1 MTSRAPEAGFTLI
14 EVLVSIFA
22 LALLVSTGGAM
33 LNSAIAGQK
42 AVDGRL
48 EGLRKIQI
56 ARAHLSSDI
65 GNAVKR
71 GARLSNLENERQSFF
86 GGQRKQNGAILGLIR
101 SGWSYIDNEET
112 RSDLV
117 IVEYIFQQDT
127 LSRKVWLRPDRVRD
141 TPLFEETI
149 LTGVQNIDISFSA
162 AGEPANVWEYFE
174 VDGQPILPDT
184 VTLNIL
190 FEGGGAS
197 EQKFLVGR
205 RL

>member
-1 MTSRAPEAGFTLI
+1 MIPRASEAGFTLI

-22 LALLVSTGGAM
+22 LALLMSTGGVM
-33 LNSAIAGQK
+33 LNSVIAGQK

-48 EGLRKIQI
+48 EGLHEIQI
-56 ARAHLSSDI
+56 VRAHLSSDI

-71 GARLSNLENERQSFF
+71 GARLRNLENERQSFF
-86 GGQRKQNGAILGLIR
+86 GGQRKRNGAILGLVR
-101 SGWSYIDNEET
+101 SGWGYIDNEEA

-117 IVEYIFQQDT
+117 IVEYIFQQNA
-127 LSRKVWLRPDRVRD
+127 LSRRVWLRPDRARN
-141 TPLFEETI
+141 TPSFEETI
-149 LTGVQNIDISFSA
+149 LTGVQDIDVSFSV

-190 FEGGGAS
+190 LEGGLSS

-205 RL
+205 RS